1 MDLTTDKNVK
11 NTFKSMKFFLKVGF
25 FIGFFPLNYDRNLQT
40 FKFRL
45 FSRTSF
51 FSLLRMTL
59 ILFLLSLPLLVFKNE
74 EHDQI
79 NNAIDRE
86 NRTTIADEVRDALSI
101 NDLTGGIE
109 NIINLFFPILPFIL
123 GCSVAEPFTNIA
135 CIEQEC
141 KIPLVKAKKMCSK
154 MHLGLGIYIFLFFFL
169 FILSVITSLSM
180 INIVTFLGVY
190 NIFYEHFLRFYIYL
204 AVMFYEIVF
213 QRCMVSIQEDIS
225 GFAQKMNEF
234 TLESCDLLI
243 RKIKEFQR
251 AFSFFLLLDITLLT
265 LCWIFR

>member
-141 KIPLVKAKKMCSK
+141 KILFVKTKKICSK
-154 MHLGLGIYIFLFFFL
+154 MFLGLAVYIVLLLFGFL
-169 FILSVITSLSM
+169 SHVITSIFML
-180 INIVTFLGVY
+180 NIVTFLGVY
-190 NIFYEHFLRFYIYL
+190 NIFYYHLFLFVFGL
-204 AVMFYEIVF
+204 VMIFYEILF
-213 QRCMVSIQEDIS
+213 QRCMVSIQEDIT
-225 GFAQKMNEF
+225 GFTQTMSELSFKN
-234 TLESCDLLI
+234 CDSLI
-243 RKIKEFQR
+243 RKVKEFQR
-251 AFSFFLLLDITLLT
+251 AFSFFLFLDITLLT
-265 LCWIFR
+265 LFWIVR